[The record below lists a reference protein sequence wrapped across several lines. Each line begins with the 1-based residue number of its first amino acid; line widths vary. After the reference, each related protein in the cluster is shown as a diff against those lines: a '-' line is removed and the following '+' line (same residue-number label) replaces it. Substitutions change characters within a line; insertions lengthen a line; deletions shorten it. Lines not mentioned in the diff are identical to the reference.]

1 MNHISVIIPTYNRAY
16 CLKRALNSVIAQS
29 LAPNEIIVIDDGGTD
44 DTKALTASYGKA
56 IRYVYQPNQGV
67 SCARNAG
74 IINASHPWIAFL
86 DSDDAWQP
94 TKLEQQMNA
103 LNHSDQQICHTEE
116 LWIRNGIRVN
126 PMRKHQ
132 KSGGDIFKHCL
143 PMCAISPSSVII
155 HRDIFDEI
163 GLFDESL
170 PACEDYDLWLR
181 ICAKHSVLFI
191 EEPLTIKYGGH
202 PDQLSQKYW
211 GMDRFRIQAL
221 EKILNSNSL
230 TEENR
235 KAATEILIKKIRIYL
250 NGAIKRGKKD
260 EIIYYQNLLNHHT
273 QCR

>member
-1 MNHISVIIPTYNRAY
+1 MNKISVIIPTYNRAY

-44 DTKALTASYGKA
+44 DTKALAASYGEA
-56 IRYVYQPNQGV
+56 IRYLYQPNQGV

-74 IINASHPWIAFL
+74 IITATSPWIAFL

-94 TKLEQQMNA
+94 TKLEQQIEA
-103 LNHSDQQICHTEE
+103 LSHSNQQICHTEE

-126 PMRKHQ
+126 PMRRHQ
-132 KSGGDIFKHCL
+132 KAGGDIFKHCL
-143 PMCAISPSSVII
+143 PLCAISPSSVII
-155 HRDIFDEI
+155 HRDIFDKI

-191 EEPLTIKYGGH
+191 EEALTIKYGGH

-230 TEENR
+230 TEDNR
-235 KAATEILIKKIRIYL
+235 KAASEILIKKVRIYL